1 MILTIPFPDFDPVI
15 FQLGPF
21 AIRWYS
27 LAYIAG
33 LVIGWRYCRHLA
45 VRSPARFV
53 PDELPAKA
61 TEEQTQKHN
70 ERTAAV
76 FDDFLLW
83 ATLGVILGGRLGFV
97 LFYKPGD
104 YLSQPLEILKIWQ
117 GGMSFHGG
125 LLGVLAAVA
134 VFSWHR
140 RIPLV
145 ALADIISAAAPIGLF
160 LGRIAN
166 FVNGE
171 LYGRATDVPWA
182 MIFPGDSE
190 GLPRHPSQ
198 LYQAGLEGLT
208 LFLVLYVLARRGG
221 LDRTGLLSGVF
232 LTGYALSRI
241 AMELFRQPD
250 AHLGFLL
257 GGATMGQLL
266 SLPILLGG
274 LGLVAWSLRGRRP
287 ADRGR
292 TRSQ

>member
-15 FQLGPF
+15 FELGPF

-33 LVIGWRYCRHLA
+33 LVIGWRYCRRLA
-45 VRSPARFV
+45 VRSPARFT
-53 PDELPAKA
+53 PGELPAEA
-61 TEEQTQKHN
+61 TEDEIAEHN
-70 ERTAAV
+70 ERRASV

-104 YLSQPLEILKIWQ
+104 YLSQPWEIFKIWQ

-125 LLGVLAAVA
+125 LLGVLAAMA
-134 VFSWHR
+134 IFARLH

-145 ALADIISAAAPIGLF
+145 AMADIVSAAAPIGLF

-171 LYGRATDVPWA
+171 LYGRPADVPWA
-182 MIFPGDSE
+182 MVFPSDPDA
-190 GLPRHPSQ
+190 LPRHPSQ
-198 LYQAGLEGLT
+198 LYQAGLEGLM
-208 LFLVLYVLARRGG
+208 LFLVLYALVRLGA
-221 LDRTGLLSGVF
+221 LDRTGLLSGTF
-232 LTGYALSRI
+232 LTGYALSRL
-241 AMELFRQPD
+241 AMEFFRQPD
-250 AHLGFLL
+250 TYLGFLV

-266 SLPILLGG
+266 SLPMLLGG
-274 LGLVAWSLRGRRP
+274 LGLLAWSLRGRRS
-287 ADRGR
+287 AGGV
-292 TRSQ
+292 

>member
-1 MILTIPFPDFDPVI
+1 MILTLPFPDFDPVI
-15 FQLGPF
+15 FQFGPF

-33 LVIGWRYCRHLA
+33 LLIGWRYCRRLA

-53 PDELPAKA
+53 PDDLPAEA
-61 TEEQTQKHN
+61 SEEQIEEHK
-70 ERTAAV
+70 ERTANV

-83 ATLGVILGGRLGFV
+83 ATVGVILGGRLGFV

-104 YLSQPLEILKIWQ
+104 YLSQPWEIFKIWQ

-134 VFSWHR
+134 IFAWRR
-140 RIPLV
+140 RIPLI
-145 ALADIISAAAPIGLF
+145 AMADIVSAAAPIGLF

-182 MIFPGDSE
+182 MVFPGDPD

-208 LFLVLYVLARRGG
+208 LFLVLYALVRLGG
-221 LDRTGLLSGVF
+221 LDRTGLLSGAF
-232 LTGYALSRI
+232 LIGYALSRL

-250 AHLGFLL
+250 VYLGFLV

-266 SLPILLGG
+266 SLPMLLGG

-287 ADRGR
+287 AGGG
-292 TRSQ
+292 